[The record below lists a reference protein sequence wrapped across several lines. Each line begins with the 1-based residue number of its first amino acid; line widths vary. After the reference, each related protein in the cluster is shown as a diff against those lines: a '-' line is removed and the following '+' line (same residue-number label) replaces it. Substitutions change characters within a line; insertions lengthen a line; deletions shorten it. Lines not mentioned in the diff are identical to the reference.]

1 MYSRGCEV
9 ITTYLWGTF
18 IPHFCCL
25 GTHWRCCGGSPSACR
40 NQDREGALATDP
52 VLNKSP
58 LALSCTHWSLKQHE
72 RLAGCRVLGVEPPL
86 SVMLWTVLS
95 TVIFFF
101 FSLFSLVYLLWI
113 VVRVLTLL
121 VVQRL
126 HSKMR
131 KQPAWVGWG
140 KDSVMIMGM
149 LDDFLKGRLWRNVCE
164 IVCMCEKGMKHSAV

>member
-1 MYSRGCEV
+1 MRDLCPSLLLSGYTLKV
-9 ITTYLWGTF
+9 LWWQPECLQKPRQGGGTSYW
-18 IPHFCCL
+18 PCPKQEPT
-25 GTHWRCCGGSPSACR
+25 G
-40 NQDREGALATDP
+40 P
-52 VLNKSP
+52 VLHTLEP
-58 LALSCTHWSLKQHE
+58 ETAWETCWVPC
-72 RLAGCRVLGVEPPL
+72 AGCRATSLCDAL
-86 SVMLWTVLS
+86 DCAFHRD
-95 TVIFFF
+95 FFF

-149 LDDFLKGRLWRNVCE
+149 LDDFLKGRL
-164 IVCMCEKGMKHSAV
+164 